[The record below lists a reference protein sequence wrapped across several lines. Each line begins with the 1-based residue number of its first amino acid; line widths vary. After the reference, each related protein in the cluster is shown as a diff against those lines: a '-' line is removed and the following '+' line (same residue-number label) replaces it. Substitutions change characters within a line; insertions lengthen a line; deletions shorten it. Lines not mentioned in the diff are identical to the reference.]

1 MEAAMAEDYSDDDIN
16 LAIRD
21 TEKEV
26 FWSAVTGD
34 DDGGDTNNQM
44 VEDLSQ
50 AESWDGDD
58 LPIEEIAH
66 RTMQGDI
73 GTNFDRP
80 IAMETEV
87 SLANQNAALR
97 EQNARLTNA
106 YNEHVGAPQR
116 EAQIAAQREAARQH
130 VQDKYGLYDLSY
142 DEPHKFDAFVR
153 NEIEKQQLLHAAG
166 ADRINRSFAEAHHK
180 YGDEFVER
188 YNAFTSQPVDAISQA
203 MARRFTE
210 AEDPGEAFMA
220 LMDNP
225 FSRPPPFMPASSP
238 YRYLGPS
245 PRQSRAR
252 APRDGMGG
260 WGDAA
265 VEEDIF
271 NSAFDDEG
279 W

>member
-1 MEAAMAEDYSDDDIN
+1 MAEDYVSDDAIN

-34 DDGGDTNNQM
+34 DDGGGTNNQM

-50 AESWDGDD
+50 AEGWDGDD

-80 IAMETEV
+80 IAMENEV
-87 SLANQNAALR
+87 SLASENAALR

-106 YNEHVGAPQR
+106 YNEHVAAPQR
-116 EAQIAAQREAARQH
+116 EAALQAQREQVRQTL
-130 VQDKYGLYDLSY
+130 QDKYGLYDLAY
-142 DEPHKFDAFVR
+142 DEPHKLDAFIR
-153 NEIEKQQLLHAAG
+153 NEVEKQQLVQAHK
-166 ADRINRSFAEAHHK
+166 ADHINKSLAEAHHR
-180 YGDEFVER
+180 YGDEFEER
-188 YNAFTSQPVDAISQA
+188 WAGFTSQPVDAMSHAAA
-203 MARRFTE
+203 MRIAN
-210 AEDPGEAFMA
+210 AENPGEAFMQITES
-220 LMDNP
+220 P
-225 FSRPPPFMPASSP
+225 FTRPAPFLPASSP
-238 YRYLGPS
+238 YRHLGPS

-252 APRDGMGG
+252 APRDNMGG

-265 VEEDIF
+265 VEDDVF
-271 NSAFDDEG
+271 RSAFDDEG
-279 W
+279 WY